1 MKIVI
6 AHFAWPWVLEAVML
20 ALKYPNVYIDTSCL
34 YFDNPVDFV
43 NFVMTKQV
51 PLTVIE
57 RSLRNQIVFGS
68 NYPRVE
74 IKNMVKAVKSL
85 ELSEGCLELVFRK
98 NAERLLGEGLVM
110 KIKLEKLEVQTRKD
124 QELVD
129 MTPEVERIIKE
140 SGVKNGVVN
149 IMTTNTSSGIVVTE
163 GLPCL
168 EMDVL
173 NQLEKLAP
181 DQGNYYHNRYLDID
195 GRLGFNAGAHL
206 RGVLSGYTAFFR
218 SRTARSSKV
227 HASASISRNTTDRLP
242 GLAASRSWENELIR
256 NNEKKIVGF

>member
-1 MKIVI
+1 
-6 AHFAWPWVLEAVML
+6 
-20 ALKYPNVYIDTSCL
+20 
-34 YFDNPVDFV
+34 
-43 NFVMTKQV
+43 
-51 PLTVIE
+51 
-57 RSLRNQIVFGS
+57 
-68 NYPRVE
+68 
-74 IKNMVKAVKSL
+74 
-85 ELSEGCLELVFRK
+85 
-98 NAERLLGEGLVM
+98 M

-129 MTPEVERIIKE
+129 MTPEVERVIKE

-149 IMTTNTSSGIVVTE
+149 IMTMHTSSGIVVTE

-206 RGVLSGYTAFFR
+206 RGVLSGYNAFFP
-218 SRTARSSKV
+218 
-227 HASASISRNTTDRLP
+227 IED
-242 GLAASRSWENELIR
+242 G
-256 NNEKKIVGF
+256 KIVKGSRQRIYFAEYDGPLARTCCIQVLGE